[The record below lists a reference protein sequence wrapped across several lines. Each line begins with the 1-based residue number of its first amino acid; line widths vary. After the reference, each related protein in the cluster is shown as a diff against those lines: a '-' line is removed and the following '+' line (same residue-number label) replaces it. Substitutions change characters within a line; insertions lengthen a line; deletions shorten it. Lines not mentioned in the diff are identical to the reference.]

1 MPVTALPTPP
11 SRSDPV
17 NFATR
22 ADAFHGALPTF
33 ATELN
38 ALQSDVVT
46 RQSAVA
52 TNATAAADSATAAQA
67 AQAAAE
73 GAALA
78 QVWVSGTNYTAGQQ
92 VYSPTNNLNYR
103 CIVSISPSTVDPVLD
118 SVHWGNSTS
127 GMVSLTGVETLTN
140 KTLSGAS
147 NTFSNIPGTAI
158 SSAVANALSANTAA
172 ACTGNASTA
181 SIAQGPSFST
191 ATAGAGGEANVICR
205 ISGQSDAYLLNNATR
220 WGLFSNAGGLALEFN
235 RASGTFSFYGK
246 ADTATKA
253 GSLGSGG
260 VGGTAMTFNYS
271 GQSGQPT
278 WVWGSNDG
286 TNMLVWNPANFNV
299 NYAVTSGASNTS
311 IGNGQTWQN
320 LTGSRA
326 AGTTYTNS
334 TGRTITVFV
343 EATST
348 GGPQSFGVSPA
359 VGGLNLPAT
368 TAYSANA
375 GYRASTYF
383 QVPNGQSYSVGVTSS
398 NMSTWAE
405 LR

>member
-52 TNATAAADSATAAQA
+52 TNATAAAASATAAQA

-181 SIAQGPSFST
+181 SSAQGPSFAT
-191 ATAGAGGEANVICR
+191 ATAGAGGEANIICR

-220 WGLFSNAGGLALEFN
+220 WGLFSNAGGVALEYN
-235 RASGTFSFYGK
+235 RAAGKFSFYGN
-246 ADTATKA
+246 ANTASK
-253 GSLGSGG
+253 
-260 VGGTAMTFNYS
+260 
-271 GQSGQPT
+271 
-278 WVWGSNDG
+278 
-286 TNMLVWNPANFNV
+286 
-299 NYAVTSGASNTS
+299 
-311 IGNGQTWQN
+311 
-320 LTGSRA
+320 
-326 AGTTYTNS
+326 
-334 TGRTITVFV
+334 
-343 EATST
+343 
-348 GGPQSFGVSPA
+348 
-359 VGGLNLPAT
+359 
-368 TAYSANA
+368 
-375 GYRASTYF
+375 AST
-383 QVPNGQSYSVGVTSS
+383 
-398 NMSTWAE
+398 
-405 LR
+405 